1 MVPRPSSSVLLL
13 SPTNQVLLLHRVR
26 TSTSFASAHVF
37 PGGNLSTYHEGP
49 LIPPPDSPLR
59 HVDGPAYR
67 LAAIRETFEESGILL
82 ALDSSGRLLEV
93 DDATRE
99 EGRKNVHAGDVKFA
113 DWVRGLGGEPDV
125 DGLLPFTRWVTPT
138 NIPKRFSTQM
148 YLYMLP
154 LEAKGDVRRE
164 VVVPTPTH
172 DGGLEHTAAT
182 FDSIADWLEAARQGR
197 IILFPPQY
205 YLLFILSQFIK
216 PGEGDFKAQ
225 RETVRRF
232 LSKTPTGREGD
243 PTAMIPWAEKV
254 MSPTA
259 MFMLPGDGRLVMG
272 IDKPGPE
279 LRDSG
284 RGGDK
289 DRVVLVEFA
298 KEGPK
303 RVEVRSREKVLKLRR
318 EAEVKEEK
326 GKL

>member
-1 MVPRPSSSVLLL
+1 MVPRPSSSILLL
-13 SPTNQVLLLHRVR
+13 SPTNRVLLLHRVR

-37 PGGNLSTYHEGP
+37 PGGNLSTYHEGD

-82 ALDSSGRLLEV
+82 AINSSGRLLEV

-99 EGRKNVHAGDVKFA
+99 DGRKKTHAGKVKFA

-138 NIPKRFSTQM
+138 NVPKRFSTQM

-154 LEAKGDVRRE
+154 LEARGGVRKE

-182 FDSIADWLEAARQGR
+182 FDSISSWLEAAREGR

-205 YLLFILSQFIK
+205 YLLSILSQFIK
-216 PGEGDFKAQ
+216 PGEDEFRGQ
-225 RETVRRF
+225 REAVRRF
-232 LSKTPTGREGD
+232 LSTTPTGRDGD
-243 PTAMIPWAEKV
+243 PTALIPWAEKV

-259 MFMLPGDGRLVMG
+259 MFMLPDDGRLVMG

-279 LRDSG
+279 LKDSG

-289 DRVVLVEFA
+289 DRVMLVDFA
-298 KEGPK
+298 RDGP
-303 RVEVRSREKVLKLRR
+303 RRLEVRSREEVLRLRR
-318 EAEVKEEK
+318 EAEQKEK

>member
-1 MVPRPSSSVLLL
+1 M
-13 SPTNQVLLLHRVR
+13 
-26 TSTSFASAHVF
+26 
-37 PGGNLSTYHEGP
+37 
-49 LIPPPDSPLR
+49 
-59 HVDGPAYR
+59 
-67 LAAIRETFEESGILL
+67 
-82 ALDSSGRLLEV
+82 EV
-93 DDATRE
+93 EDATRE
-99 EGRKNVHAGDVKFA
+99 KGRKKIHAGKVKFA
-113 DWVRGLGGEPDV
+113 DWVKGLGGTPDV

-138 NIPKRFSTQM
+138 NMPKRFSTQM

-154 LEAKGDVRRE
+154 LEAKDGVRKE

-182 FDSIADWLEAARQGR
+182 FDSISNWLAAAREGR

-205 YLLFILSQFIK
+205 YLLSVLSEFIK
-216 PGEGDFKAQ
+216 PGEGDYKGQ
-225 RETVRRF
+225 REEVRRF

-243 PTAMIPWAEKV
+243 PTALIPWGEKV

-259 MFMLPGDGRLVMG
+259 MFMLSGDGRLVMG

-279 LRDSG
+279 LKDSG

-289 DRVVLVEFA
+289 DRVVLVDFT

-303 RVEVRSREKVLKLRR
+303 RLEVRSREEVLRLRR
-318 EAEVKEEK
+318 EAEEEEAK